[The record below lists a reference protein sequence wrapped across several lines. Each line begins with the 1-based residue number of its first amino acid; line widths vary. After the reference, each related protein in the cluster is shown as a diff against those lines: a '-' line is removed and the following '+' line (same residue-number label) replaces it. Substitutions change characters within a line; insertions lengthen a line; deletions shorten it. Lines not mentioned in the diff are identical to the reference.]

1 MVRLISALLM
11 LVATACVATPQ
22 QIEGHYR
29 FGHEVNTVC
38 SGEPEICYWLV
49 DTDAEVRQKLKQQV
63 AGLEPY
69 TPVCVRLSAEVSTDK
84 ADGFGRDYDGS
95 IRVLELLGRCA
106 EEESPM
112 PITIEDLQ
120 HRRWVLHSIDGV
132 ELADFARELARDLG
146 FEDDTTLAK
155 IPDLDFGDQ
164 GFVSGNTGCNQF
176 NGQARVVDNS
186 LILSQLATTMMLCP
200 GFSGELELR
209 LQLLYRNPL
218 EITRDASA
226 LILNAADSKLYYR
239 LRDWVQ

>member
-1 MVRLISALLM
+1 MARLATAMLM
-11 LVATACVATPQ
+11 LVATACVAGPQ
-22 QIEGHYR
+22 QIEGYYR

-38 SGEPEICYWLV
+38 SGDPEACYWLV
-49 DTDAEVRQKLKQQV
+49 DTDAQIRQQLKGQV

-69 TPVCVRLSAEVSTDK
+69 TPVCVSLSAEVSDAK
-84 ADGFGRDYDGS
+84 ADGFGADYDGS

-106 EEESPM
+106 EEDSSM
-112 PITIEDLQ
+112 SIKIEEF
-120 HRRWVLHSIDGV
+120 HHSRWVLHSIDGV
-132 ELADFARELARDLG
+132 ELVDFAAELG
-146 FEDDTTLAK
+146 FEDDTRLAK
-155 IPDLDFGDQ
+155 IPDLDFGEQ

-186 LILSQLATTMMLCP
+186 LILSQLATTAMLCP

-218 EITRDASA
+218 VITRDANV
-226 LILNAADSKLYYR
+226 LILSAADSTLDYR

>member
-1 MVRLISALLM
+1 
-11 LVATACVATPQ
+11 
-22 QIEGHYR
+22 
-29 FGHEVNTVC
+29 
-38 SGEPEICYWLV
+38 
-49 DTDAEVRQKLKQQV
+49 
-63 AGLEPY
+63 
-69 TPVCVRLSAEVSTDK
+69 
-84 ADGFGRDYDGS
+84 
-95 IRVLELLGRCA
+95 
-106 EEESPM
+106 M
-112 PITIEDLQ
+112 PIRIEDFQ

-132 ELADFARELARDLG
+132 ELVDFAHELG

-155 IPDLDFGDQ
+155 IPDLDFGEQ
-164 GFVSGNTGCNQF
+164 GFVAGNTGCNQF

-218 EITRDASA
+218 VITRDAGA